1 MNKIGNFE
9 KLVAD
14 LIADSEHGSELYD
27 YIHQQGRLVDI
38 RGGATVGLVGQ
49 ILSMG

>member
-14 LIADSEHGSELYD
+14 LIADSEHGSELYN
-27 YIHQQGRLVDI
+27 YIYRQGRLVDI
-38 RGGATVGLVGQ
+38 RGATVGLVGQ